1 MNTTKRIAQVVGAAL
16 LALTALFAHA
26 QAYPTKPINFI
37 VPYPPGGIADSYARA
52 LGQRLSE
59 RLGQPVITDN
69 KPGGSLIVG
78 TQAAANAPADGYT
91 LLFASVSSL
100 SLNAGAFKKLPY
112 DPIRSFA
119 PVSLAFYTPLF
130 LMTSPTLPVKSIKD
144 LIALAKARPGALSY
158 ASLGH
163 GTSLHLAGESFKN
176 IAGIDMLHVPFK
188 GTTTALPDLMQGR
201 VDMIFDGGA
210 FLQHAA
216 AGKLRLLAVT
226 SPERISSLPQVPTMA
241 EAGVPGYE
249 IVIWFGVVA
258 PAGTPRPVVD
268 RLNREI
274 AEIVKE
280 PAFRERLAASGAEP
294 MSNTPE
300 AFVQLIKK
308 DTEKWTKLLK
318 DAGVEP
324 Q

>member
-1 MNTTKRIAQVVGAAL
+1 
-16 LALTALFAHA
+16 
-26 QAYPTKPINFI
+26 
-37 VPYPPGGIADSYARA
+37 
-52 LGQRLSE
+52 
-59 RLGQPVITDN
+59 
-69 KPGGSLIVG
+69 
-78 TQAAANAPADGYT
+78 
-91 LLFASVSSL
+91 
-100 SLNAGAFKKLPY
+100 
-112 DPIRSFA
+112 
-119 PVSLAFYTPLF
+119 
-130 LMTSPTLPVKSIKD
+130 
-144 LIALAKARPGALSY
+144 
-158 ASLGH
+158 
-163 GTSLHLAGESFKN
+163 
-176 IAGIDMLHVPFK
+176 
-188 GTTTALPDLMQGR
+188 
-201 VDMIFDGGA
+201 
-210 FLQHAA
+210 
-216 AGKLRLLAVT
+216 VT